1 MNELKQ
7 LEAQRD
13 DEIEIDLGEIFHLLL
28 NKLWVII
35 LCFIV
40 GGVIA
45 FSGTKLFLTPKYS
58 ASSMIY
64 ILTKTTSVTS
74 LADIQMGS
82 QLTADFEI
90 FATSRPV
97 IEEVIEKLKLKY
109 SYDELVAMIQTD
121 NQTDTRI
128 LRFTVIDENAKEAK
142 AIANELAEVTAERVA
157 YVMSSDKPK
166 IVEEA
171 VVPKKASSPNTM
183 KNTIIGALA
192 VAFLAI
198 GIIVIKYLVNDTVQ
212 NAYWRAANYLSA
224 GQLYLLDNPLLK
236 KPLTM
241 DQIKKKI
248 VGHWGTVPG
257 QNFIYVHCNRV
268 IKRYDLDMILLS
280 GPGHGGNFLIAN
292 TYLEG
297 SYSEVYPNISQD
309 EEGMKKM
316 FKQFSF
322 PCGVPSHCAPETP
335 GSINEGGELG
345 YSIAHG
351 FGAVLDNPDLI
362 ATVVVGDGEA
372 ETGPLATSWQSNKFL
387 NPITD
392 GAVLPILHLNGY
404 KISNP
409 TIFSRISHEEV
420 ENFFKGCG
428 WKPYFVEGDDPMT
441 MHRKMAETMD
451 ACIEEIKAIQKNA
464 RENNDPTRPFWPMIV
479 LRTPKGWT
487 GPKVV
492 DGLQIEGSFR
502 AHQVPLSMESPEH
515 LDLLKEWLESYHAEE
530 LFDEKGRLIP
540 ELAELAPKGDA
551 RLGANPHANGG
562 LLLKDLR
569 LPDFR
574 SYGIEV
580 EPGKTKAQDMIEL
593 GGYIRDIFKLNED
606 SKNFRIF
613 GPDESMSNRLYKV
626 FEEQKRDWQA
636 DLLDTDD
643 CLARDGRIMDGM
655 LSEHMCEGWL
665 EGYLLTGRHG
675 FFASY
680 EAFIRIVDSMAAQHA
695 KWLKVCNQLSWRQ
708 PIASLNFILTSNV
721 WQQDHNGFT
730 HQDPGFLDHIAN
742 KKADVVRMYLPPDTN
757 CLLSCFDHC
766 IKSKNYVNAIVASKH
781 PSCQWLTMEQA
792 VKHCTQGIG
801 IWEWASNDCGEEPDV
816 VMACCGDTPTLE
828 VMAAV
833 TILRDE
839 MPELKIRVVNVVDL
853 FKLESDH
860 KHPHG
865 LSDAEYDAIFTKDK
879 PVIFAFHGYPTL
891 IHELTYERHNHNI
904 SVHGYQEEGT
914 ITTPFDMRVQ
924 NQIDR
929 FNLVKDAIMH
939 LPQLGNKGSFLIQKM
954 NDKLVEHKQYI
965 AEYGQDLEEIRN
977 WEWHK

>member
-1 MNELKQ
+1 MENNTGTCLEKQ
-7 LEAQRD
+7 P
-13 DEIEIDLGEIFHLLL
+13 
-28 NKLWVII
+28 
-35 LCFIV
+35 LCEE
-40 GGVIA
+40 
-45 FSGTKLFLTPKYS
+45 
-58 ASSMIY
+58 M
-64 ILTKTTSVTS
+64 LTK
-74 LADIQMGS
+74 M
-82 QLTADFEI
+82 
-90 FATSRPV
+90 
-97 IEEVIEKLKLKY
+97 
-109 SYDELVAMIQTD
+109 
-121 NQTDTRI
+121 
-128 LRFTVIDENAKEAK
+128 
-142 AIANELAEVTAERVA
+142 
-157 YVMSSDKPK
+157 
-166 IVEEA
+166 
-171 VVPKKASSPNTM
+171 
-183 KNTIIGALA
+183 
-192 VAFLAI
+192 
-198 GIIVIKYLVNDTVQ
+198 

-236 KPLTM
+236 KPLSL

-257 QNFIYVHCNRV
+257 QNFVYVHCNRV

-292 TYLEG
+292 TYLDG
-297 SYSEVYPNISQD
+297 SYSEIYPNISQD
-309 EEGMKKM
+309 EEGMQKM

-345 YSIAHG
+345 YSIAHA
-351 FGAVLDNPDLI
+351 FGAVFDNPDLI

-387 NPITD
+387 NPVTD

-409 TIFSRISHEEV
+409 TIFSRIPHDEIED
-420 ENFFKGCG
+420 FFKGCG

-451 ACIEEIKAIQKNA
+451 TVIEEIKAIQKHA
-464 RENNDPTRPFWPMIV
+464 RETGDAERPKWPMIV

-492 DGLQIEGSFR
+492 DGQKIEGSFR
-502 AHQVPLSMESPEH
+502 AHQVPISMENPEEH
-515 LDLLKEWLESYHAEE
+515 LKLLNDWLRSYHPEE

-540 ELAELAPKGDA
+540 ELAELAPKGNA

-574 SYGIEV
+574 TYGIPV

-593 GGYIRDIFKLNED
+593 GGYIRDIFRLNED
-606 SKNFRIF
+606 NKNFRIF
-613 GPDESMSNRLYKV
+613 GPDESMSNRLYRV
-626 FEEQKRDWQA
+626 FEAENRDWNGE
-636 DLLDTDD
+636 LKDD
-643 CLARDGRIMDGM
+643 DDKLARGGRIMDSM

-708 PIASLNFILTSNV
+708 PIASLNFILSSNV
-721 WQQDHNGFT
+721 WQQDHNGYT
-730 HQDPGFLDHIAN
+730 HQDQGFLDHIAN

-766 IKSKNYVNAIVASKH
+766 IRSKNYVNAIVASKH
-781 PSCQWLTMEQA
+781 PSCQWLSMEQA

-801 IWEWASNDCGEEPDV
+801 IWEWASNDCGEEPDL

-828 VMAAV
+828 TMAAV

-839 MPELKIRVVNVVDL
+839 LPELKIRVVNVVDL
-853 FKLESDH
+853 FKLESNT

-865 LSDAEYDAIFTKDK
+865 LSDAEYDAIFTKDT

-891 IHELTYERHNHNI
+891 IHELTYGRNNHNV

-924 NQIDR
+924 NQLDR
-929 FNLVKDAIMH
+929 FDLVKDAIMH
-939 LPQLGNKGSFLIQKM
+939 LPQLGNRGSFLIQKM

-977 WEWHK
+977 WQWHTPEDK